1 MEIDEIRKLIDLME
15 EKHLTE
21 LELKDRAG
29 EIRLVRAGQAL
40 QVGVQQISELSG
52 SQAPRA
58 SEDTAQVKEPNTGE
72 IDPEMTITSPMV
84 GTFYSAPN
92 PDAPPFI
99 TKGGLV
105 ERGDVVCIV
114 EAMKMMNEIEADLRG
129 RVQRVLVENGQPV
142 EYGQALFLLEPA

>member
-15 EKHLTE
+15 EKRLTE

-29 EIRLVRAGQAL
+29 EIRLVRADQPL
-40 QVGVQQISELSG
+40 QVGVQRISEVSG
-52 SQAPRA
+52 SQLLDARKETTQVEEPIT
-58 SEDTAQVKEPNTGE
+58 SEV
-72 IDPEMTITSPMV
+72 DPDMTITSPMV

-105 ERGDVVCIV
+105 EKGDVVCIV
-114 EAMKMMNEIEADLRG
+114 EAMKMMNEIEADLHG

>member
-29 EIRLVRAGQAL
+29 EVRLVRAGQAL
-40 QVGVQQISELSG
+40 QVGVQQISERSG
-52 SQAPRA
+52 SRAPSA
-58 SEDTAQVKEPNTGE
+58 SGVTAQVEEPTTSE

-92 PDAPPFI
+92 PDASPFI

-105 ERGDVVCIV
+105 EKGDVVCIV

>member
-1 MEIDEIRKLIDLME
+1 MEIYEIRKLIDLME

-21 LELKDRAG
+21 LERKDRAG
-29 EIRLVRAGQAL
+29 EIRVVRAGQPL
-40 QVGVQQISELSG
+40 QVGVQRIGEVSG
-52 SQAPRA
+52 SQALDARK
-58 SEDTAQVKEPNTGE
+58 ETTQVEEPITSE
-72 IDPEMTITSPMV
+72 IDPDMTITSPMV

-105 ERGDVVCIV
+105 EKGDVVCIV